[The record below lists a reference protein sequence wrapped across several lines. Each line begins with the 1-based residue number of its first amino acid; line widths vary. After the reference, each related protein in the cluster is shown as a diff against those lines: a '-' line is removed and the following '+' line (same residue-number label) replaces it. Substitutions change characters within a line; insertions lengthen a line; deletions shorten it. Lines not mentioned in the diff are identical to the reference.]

1 MKAYYKKKPECNAV
15 LLKNG
20 DVAVCINWQPKDVKR
35 TLESG
40 KTRTEH
46 GYECERLDVPLRM
59 LTSDTVIEH
68 FVRSKYSAS
77 DELALVNSYNASI
90 SGLDKNEAKEQEYK
104 EFLQWRASMKQQVK
118 AAIETFTWPTFDEAA
133 VPRMGMEEE
142 GHE

>member
-1 MKAYYKKKPECNAV
+1 MKAYYKKKPECSAV

-68 FVRSKYSAS
+68 FVRLKYSAS
-77 DELALVNSYNASI
+77 DELALVNSYNASV
-90 SGLDKNEAKEQEYK
+90 SGLDKNEAKEQEYM
-104 EFLQWRASMKQQVK
+104 EFLAWRTSMKRQVK
-118 AAIETFTWPTFDEAA
+118 EAIAAFEWPTFDE
-133 VPRMGMEEE
+133 VVMPGMGMEEE
-142 GHE
+142 GYE